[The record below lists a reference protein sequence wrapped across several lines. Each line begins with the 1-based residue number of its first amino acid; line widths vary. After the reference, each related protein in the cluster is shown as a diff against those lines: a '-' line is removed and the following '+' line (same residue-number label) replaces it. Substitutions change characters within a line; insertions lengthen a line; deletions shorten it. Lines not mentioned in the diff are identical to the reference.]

1 VETQQILRTWN
12 GKTIRQRADGWY
24 SLTDMAA
31 AGGKLFA
38 DWYRLDG
45 TKEFIAVV
53 EADMGFPIVEID
65 LTGGNGTRG
74 SWGDADLAIK
84 LAMWISIPFERQVL
98 KWTRE
103 LLTHG
108 AVNLPDSP
116 IEDFEAL
123 KVVEAFKPVILG
135 TQYASF
141 DHLLSEEAGWR
152 KAMGRER
159 DRIYRQNK
167 SNLANCEAMLA
178 DHDREVAAILA
189 SRATAAAP
197 HSQSDVGVIIQA
209 DKVLFTFSIKA
220 LQAVLAPHLVVSG
233 HQVMALGIQA
243 RIFPST
249 MTPGLTQAALRKAGF
264 VACNRNGEYWCNY
277 KQATLHGAFWVRAD
291 DKHKVE
297 GRNALVLFLEPLLAA
312 EPQVDYQ
319 GEKCWSIHSLHAAF
333 NRLCDCVTV
342 KAAGVTKLLDDAG
355 YARCTSTARSSTMY
369 FVVPS
374 EKPRKRAPARKTLP
388 PVNQQPEH
396 LDYARRLVEARTQSS
411 KKELCFTT
419 STKKAFMRALCSFL
433 DNYRAEL
440 MTSEDIIY
448 GAVAP
453 ELIAQYGI
461 NTWVRSAG
469 RILPYINWVPALT
482 PGGKPQRQKSRLPG
496 CETKIYGLYR
506 FDGGTTNA

>member
-31 AGGKLFA
+31 ACGKQYH
-38 DWYRLDG
+38 DWARLDN
-45 TKEFIAVV
+45 TKEYLAHEETKTGIPVLVAQHGGVDAGTWGNADIAVDF
-53 EADMGFPIVEID
+53 ARW
-65 LTGGNGTRG
+65 L
-74 SWGDADLAIK
+74 
-84 LAMWISIPFERQVL
+84 SIPFRSQVNS
-98 KWTRE
+98 WTSE

-108 AVNLPDSP
+108 SVNIKETP
-116 IEDFEAL
+116 IADFEAL

-167 SNLANCEAMLA
+167 SNPANCEAMLA

-220 LQAVLAPHLVVSG
+220 LQGLLAPHLVVSG
-233 HQVMALGIQA
+233 HQVMAIGMKA
-243 RIFPST
+243 GVFPPT
-249 MTPGLTQAALRKAGF
+249 MTPGLTQAALRKSGF
-264 VACNRNGEYWCNY
+264 VACNRGGEYWCNY
-277 KQATLHGAFWVRAD
+277 NKSTLHGCFWVRAD
-291 DKHKVE
+291 DKPKVE

-312 EPQVDYQ
+312 EPQVDCQ
-319 GEKCWSIHSLHAAF
+319 GEKCWSIHSLHTTF

-355 YARCTSTARSSTMY
+355 YARCKSTARSATLY
-369 FVVPS
+369 FVVS
-374 EKPRKRAPARKTLP
+374 SGTPRKRAPARKTLP

-396 LDYARRLVEARTQSS
+396 LDYARRLVEARTQRS

-419 STKKAFMRALCSFL
+419 STKKAFMRALGSFL
-433 DNYRAEL
+433 DNHRVEL

-482 PGGKPQRQKSRLPG
+482 SGGKPQRQKSRLPG